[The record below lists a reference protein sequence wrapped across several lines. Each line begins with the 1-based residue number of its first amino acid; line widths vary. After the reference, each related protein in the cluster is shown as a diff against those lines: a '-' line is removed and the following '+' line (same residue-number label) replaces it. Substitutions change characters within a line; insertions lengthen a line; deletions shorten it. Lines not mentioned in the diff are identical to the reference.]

1 LPVKTFILRRFFLLI
16 PLLLGISVIVFSL
29 MHFIPG
35 DPIDIILGERAEAH
49 DKENLRKVLHLNETI
64 PTQYFLFLK
73 DLVSGE
79 LKSIHSRENIWKEIG
94 ERLPATIELAF
105 WAMLF
110 ALSFSIPL
118 GILAAVRHKTALDS
132 LSMLIAIIGLSIP
145 HFWLGPLLIIFFAY
159 KIPIFPVSE
168 RSGFLSIV
176 LPAITLGTAMMA
188 LLSRM
193 TRATMLEVIREEYI
207 KTARAKGLSET
218 MVVFKHA
225 LRNALI
231 PVITI
236 AGIQTGALLSGA
248 IITETIFDWP
258 GIGSLLVEAIHTRN
272 YPLVQGCVLLVATIY
287 VLVNLTTDLLYAW
300 IDPRIRTR

>member
-1 LPVKTFILRRFFLLI
+1 MPVKTFILRRLFFLV
-16 PLLLGISVIVFSL
+16 PLLFGISVIVFSL

-35 DPIDIILGERAEAH
+35 DPIDIILGERAAAH

-64 PTQYFLFLK
+64 PAQYFLFLK

-118 GILAAVRHKTALDS
+118 GIVAAVRHKTALDS
-132 LSMLIAIIGLSIP
+132 LSMLIAIVGLSIP

-218 MVVFKHA
+218 MVIFKHA

-258 GIGSLLVEAIHTRN
+258 GIGSLLVEAIHMRN

-300 IDPRIRTR
+300 IDPRIRTQ

>member
-1 LPVKTFILRRFFLLI
+1 MPVKTFILRRLFLLI
-16 PLLLGISVIVFSL
+16 PLLFGISVIVFSL

-35 DPIDIILGERAEAH
+35 DPIDIILGERAEVR
-49 DKENLRKVLHLNETI
+49 DKEHLRKVLHLNETI
-64 PTQYFLFLK
+64 PAQYFLFLK

-118 GILAAVRHKTALDS
+118 GILAAVRHNTAIDG
-132 LSMLIAIIGLSIP
+132 LSMLIAIVGLSIP

-207 KTARAKGLSET
+207 KTARAKGISET
-218 MVVFKHA
+218 MVIFKHA
-225 LRNALI
+225 LKNALI

-258 GIGSLLVEAIHTRN
+258 GIGSLLVQAIHMRN
-272 YPLVQGCVLLVATIY
+272 YPLVQGCVLLIATIY

-300 IDPRIRTR
+300 IDPRIRIQ

>member
-1 LPVKTFILRRFFLLI
+1 MKTFILRRLFLLV

-35 DPIDIILGERAEAH
+35 DPIDIILGERAGAL
-49 DKENLRKVLHLNETI
+49 DKESLRSALHLNETI

-79 LKSIHSRENIWKEIG
+79 LKSIHSKENIWKEIG
-94 ERLPATIELAF
+94 ERLPATLELAF

-118 GILAAVRHKTALDS
+118 GIVAAVRHNTAIDG
-132 LSMLIAIIGLSIP
+132 LSMLIAILGLSIP
-145 HFWLGPLLIIFFAY
+145 HFWLGPLLIILFAY

-207 KTARAKGLSET
+207 KTARAKGISET
-218 MVVFKHA
+218 MVILKHA

-236 AGIQTGALLSGA
+236 AGIQTGALLSGD

-258 GIGSLLVEAIHTRN
+258 GIGSLLVQAIHMRN
-272 YPLVQGCVLLVATIY
+272 YPLVQGCVLLIATIY

-300 IDPRIRTR
+300 IDPRIRIQ

>member
-1 LPVKTFILRRFFLLI
+1 
-16 PLLLGISVIVFSL
+16 

-35 DPIDIILGERAEAH
+35 DPIDIILGERAEVR

-64 PTQYFLFLK
+64 PAQYFLFLK

-118 GILAAVRHKTALDS
+118 GILAAVRHNTAIDG
-132 LSMLIAIIGLSIP
+132 LSMLIAILGLSIP

-207 KTARAKGLSET
+207 KTARAKGISET
-218 MVVFKHA
+218 MVIFKHA

-231 PVITI
+231 PIITI

-258 GIGSLLVEAIHTRN
+258 GIGSLLVQAIHMRN
-272 YPLVQGCVLLVATIY
+272 YPLVQGCVLLIATIY

-300 IDPRIRTR
+300 IDPRIRIQ

>member
-1 LPVKTFILRRFFLLI
+1 MKTFILRRLLLLF

-29 MHFIPG
+29 IHLIPG
-35 DPIDIILGERAEAH
+35 DPIDIILGERAETA
-49 DKENLRKVLHLNETI
+49 DKENLRKTLHLDKPI
-64 PTQYFLFLK
+64 PVQYLLFLK
-73 DLVSGE
+73 SLVTAE
-79 LKSIHSRENIWKEIG
+79 LKSIHSQRSVWKEIG
-94 ERLPATIELAF
+94 DRLPATIELAF

-118 GILAAVRHKTALDS
+118 GIVAAVRHRTIVDS
-132 LSMLIAIIGLSIP
+132 FAMLIAVLGLSIP
-145 HFWLGPLLIIFFAY
+145 HFWLGPLLILLLAY
-159 KIPIFPVSE
+159 QIPLFPVSE
-168 RSGFLSIV
+168 RNGFLSVV

-193 TRATMLEVIREEYI
+193 TRATMLEIIREDYI
-207 KTARAKGLSET
+207 KTARAKGISENK
-218 MVVFKHA
+218 VILKHA

-258 GIGSLLVEAIHTRN
+258 GIGTLLVQAIHTRN
-272 YPLVQGCVLLVATIY
+272 YPLTQGCVLLIATLY
-287 VLVNLTTDLLYAW
+287 VLVNLSTDLIYAW
-300 IDPRIRTR
+300 VDPRIRIQ

>member
-1 LPVKTFILRRFFLLI
+1 MKTFILRRLFLLV

-35 DPIDIILGERAEAH
+35 DPIDIILGERAGAL
-49 DKENLRKVLHLNETI
+49 DKESLRSALHLNETI

-79 LKSIHSRENIWKEIG
+79 LKSIHSKENIWKEIG
-94 ERLPATIELAF
+94 ERLPATLELAF

-118 GILAAVRHKTALDS
+118 GIVAAVRHNTAIDG
-132 LSMLIAIIGLSIP
+132 LSMLIAILGLSIP
-145 HFWLGPLLIIFFAY
+145 HFWLGPLLIILFAY

-207 KTARAKGLSET
+207 KTARAKGISET
-218 MVVFKHA
+218 MVILKHA

-258 GIGSLLVEAIHTRN
+258 GIGSLLVQAIHMRN
-272 YPLVQGCVLLVATIY
+272 YPLVQGCVLLIATIY

-300 IDPRIRTR
+300 IDPRIRIQ